1 MVLLVYSYSKEVGVR
16 DMLQEFNDL
25 CGWASRLTRLQWQ
38 KRDSS
43 RGALPTWVMWECMAG
58 FLQYR
63 GSAPFF
69 KYLRSA
75 NSRAT
80 PVSLQPWV
88 AMSAVV
94 LCALEPGEMGPRGGE
109 VQPYRMVTRGQHQA
123 EIGIGVSLP

>member
-38 KRDSS
+38 KQDSS

-63 GSAPFF
+63 GSAPFLNICA
-69 KYLRSA
+69 LR
-75 NSRAT
+75 T
-80 PVSLQPWV
+80 PVPRLCRSPCV
-88 AMSAVV
+88 AFALGVDTTLGSDERCGAVRSG
-94 LCALEPGEMGPRGGE
+94 AR
-109 VQPYRMVTRGQHQA
+109 
-123 EIGIGVSLP
+123 